1 MLIKTLILLSIGYP
15 GLIYLMYAM
24 QRRFIYI
31 PDRRVPD
38 ISKAPWAELI
48 EIKTADGLILKS
60 WWCPP
65 KDDGKPVISFFH
77 GNADNIET
85 RIPKAEVFIERGYG
99 VLLPEYRG
107 YGGNPG
113 SPTEEGLYHDARA
126 HLEWLLKDRKIKPEN
141 LILYGES
148 LGSGVAVQMATEYK
162 AKALILD
169 VPYFSV
175 LEMCRFRAPFIPF
188 MEKLA
193 KDQYRSDLKIN
204 NLNLPVFVGVGERD
218 IVIPQQFGT
227 KLFEA
232 ANEPKK
238 YMKYP
243 KAGHLGIYDKGF
255 GEDVIAFI
263 EAQDIA
269 TRYS

>member
-1 MLIKTLILLSIGYP
+1 MLKIFAIILAVYL
-15 GLIYLMYAM
+15 GLVALTYFL

-48 EIKTADGLILKS
+48 EIRTADGLTLKS

-65 KDDGKPVISFFH
+65 KDDNKPVISFFH

-85 RIPKAEVFIERGYG
+85 RIPKAEVFIKKGYG
-99 VLLPEYRG
+99 ILLPEYRG

-113 SPTEEGLYHDARA
+113 NPMEEGLYHDARS
-126 HLEWLLKDRKIKPEN
+126 HLNWLIKDKNVKPEN

-148 LGSGVAVQMATEYK
+148 LGSGVAVHMATEFE

-193 KDQYRSDLKIN
+193 KDHYRSDLKIGT
-204 NLNLPVFVGVGERD
+204 LNIPVFVGVGERD
-218 IVIPQQFGT
+218 IVIPCRFGT

-255 GEDVIAFI
+255 GGDVINFI
-263 EAQDIA
+263 EKI
-269 TRYS
+269 

>member
-1 MLIKTLILLSIGYP
+1 MIKTFIVILAVYL
-15 GLIYLMYAM
+15 GLIALMYVL

-31 PDRRVPD
+31 PDKRVPD
-38 ISKAPWAELI
+38 ISRAPWAELI

-65 KDDGKPVISFFH
+65 KDTSKPVIAFFH

-85 RIPKAEVFIERGYG
+85 RIPKAEVFIEKGYG
-99 VLLPEYRG
+99 ILLPEYRG

-126 HLEWLLKDRKIKPEN
+126 HLDWLLKEKSIKPEN

-148 LGSGVAVQMATEYK
+148 LGSGVAVHIATEYD

-169 VPYFSV
+169 VPYYSV
-175 LEMCRFRAPFIPF
+175 LDMCRFRAPFIPF

-193 KDQYRSDLKIN
+193 RDHYRSDLKIGT
-204 NLNLPVFVGVGERD
+204 LNLPVFVGVGERD
-218 IVIPQQFGT
+218 MVTPHRFGT

-255 GEDVIAFI
+255 GEDVIGFI
-263 EAQDIA
+263 EAF
-269 TRYS
+269 

>member
-1 MLIKTLILLSIGYP
+1 MLETVLYIAAGYF
-15 GLIYLMYAM
+15 GLVALMYVF

-31 PDRRVPD
+31 PDKRTPD
-38 ISKAPWAELI
+38 ISKAPWADLLEI
-48 EIKTADGLILKS
+48 ETADGLVLKS

-65 KDDGKPVISFFH
+65 KDGSKPVISFFH

-85 RIPKAEVFIERGYG
+85 RIPKAEVFIEHGYG
-99 VLLPEYRG
+99 ILLPEYRG
-107 YGGNPG
+107 YGGNSG
-113 SPTEEGLYHDARA
+113 NPTEEGLYHDARA
-126 HLEWLLKDRKIKPEN
+126 HLNWLIKDKNVTPEN

-148 LGSGVAVQMATEYK
+148 LGSGVAVQMATEYE

-188 MEKLA
+188 MHKLV
-193 KDQYRSDLKIN
+193 KDHYRSDLKIGT
-204 NLNLPVFVGVGERD
+204 LNLPVFVGVGERD
-218 IVIPQQFGT
+218 IVIPCRFGT
-227 KLFEA
+227 KLFET

-243 KAGHLGIYDKGF
+243 KAGHLGIYNKGF
-255 GEDVIAFI
+255 GEDAINFI
-263 EAQDIA
+263 EAI
-269 TRYS
+269 